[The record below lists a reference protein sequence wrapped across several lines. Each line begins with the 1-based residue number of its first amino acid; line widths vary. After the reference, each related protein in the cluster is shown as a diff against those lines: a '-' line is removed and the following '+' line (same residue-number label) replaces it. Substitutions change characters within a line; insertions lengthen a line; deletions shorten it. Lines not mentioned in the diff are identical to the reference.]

1 MNRFARACLAGVAL
15 LPIVQSGARAE
26 LKFTLH
32 TDLTRA
38 EGAASNEWST
48 FISQMAR
55 QIMPPGGVDH
65 VVIVGDKAMMLEQ
78 KQPFG
83 GLAAGV
89 QTLFRDNQ
97 QYGIDPVSRTF
108 WKERQPSDAELRDLA
123 ASQPEIKV
131 DRTGE
136 SQAIDGMRAEPVTT
150 TVTLRSQVLERS
162 FPGLTEPPSITIDV
176 WVTDAVKLPGGWM
189 PLIDRKFLAELGL
202 AQLTDF
208 TGGKFM
214 LRGVMKSNV
223 LSGLELV
230 FHARHGRG
238 LHQGHHGRRGEHR
251 RATASKPRRGLRL
264 ADDERCLSDTSR
276 LQRAGLFL
284 L

>member
-1 MNRFARACLAGVAL
+1 MSRVARACVTSVLL
-15 LPIVQSGARAE
+15 LPILQHALHAE

-32 TDLTRA
+32 TDLNRL
-38 EGAASNEWST
+38 EGVATNEWSA
-48 FISQMAR
+48 FLAQMAK
-55 QIMPPGGVDH
+55 QVMPPGGVDH

-83 GLAAGV
+83 GMAAGV

-97 QYGIDPVSRTF
+97 QYGIDPVMRTF
-108 WKERQPSDAELRDLA
+108 WKERQPSDAELRELA

-136 SQAIDGMRAEPVTT
+136 SRTIDGMRAERVTT
-150 TVTLRSQVLERS
+150 TVTLKSQVLERS

-202 AQLTDF
+202 AQLRDF
-208 TGGKFM
+208 TDGKFM

-223 LSGLELV
+223 LSGLELAMTARNITTEDVPDSV
-230 FHARHGRG
+230 FDIPAGYKEIPPPSGRG
-238 LHQGHHGRRGEHR
+238 GG
-251 RATASKPRRGLRL
+251 S
-264 ADDERCLSDTSR
+264 
-276 LQRAGLFL
+276 
-284 L
+284 